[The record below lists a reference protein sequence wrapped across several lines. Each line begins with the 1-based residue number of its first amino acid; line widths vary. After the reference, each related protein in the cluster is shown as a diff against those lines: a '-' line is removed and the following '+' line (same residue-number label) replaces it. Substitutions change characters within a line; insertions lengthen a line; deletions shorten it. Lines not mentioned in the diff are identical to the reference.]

1 MHSQPPAIE
10 LGISWAPL
18 RSQKIELP
26 IISGSCASSQRRAA
40 NGLNA
45 APQNE
50 SPPPH
55 LPGVWLGKFAALMRD
70 LLSGS
75 CLLLLPRCV
84 VSAEVFYE
92 STPLT
97 SNPLPALRHSSILS
111 TIGSTPVV
119 KLQHMAP
126 PGVDVYVKVESFN
139 PMGSIKDRMALGM
152 IEYAEHHGLLKP
164 GQTVVEATSGN
175 TGLGL
180 AMVCAAKG
188 YPLVCI
194 MSEAFSIE
202 RRKMMRFLGAKVV
215 LANPDGV

>member
-1 MHSQPPAIE
+1 MSH
-10 LGISWAPL
+10 
-18 RSQKIELP
+18 
-26 IISGSCASSQRRAA
+26 
-40 NGLNA
+40 
-45 APQNE
+45 
-50 SPPPH
+50 H
-55 LPGVWLGKFAALMRD
+55 LF
-70 LLSGS
+70 GS

-84 VSAEVFYE
+84 VSAEVFHE

-188 YPLVCI
+188 YPFVCI

-215 LANPDGV
+215 LTNPDGV

>member
-1 MHSQPPAIE
+1 MIRVPARAPVCPVCPVCVPAPP
-10 LGISWAPL
+10 GVF
-18 RSQKIELP
+18 LP
-26 IISGSCASSQRRAA
+26 V
-40 NGLNA
+40 
-45 APQNE
+45 
-50 SPPPH
+50 PPPRGS
-55 LPGVWLGKFAALMRD
+55 LAGNFAALMRD
-70 LLSGS
+70 LLIGS
-75 CLLLLPRCV
+75 CLLLLPPCV

>member
-1 MHSQPPAIE
+1 VKTTCARVVLNSSSTCVWSGERRVFHS
-10 LGISWAPL
+10 
-18 RSQKIELP
+18 
-26 IISGSCASSQRRAA
+26 SSTTAA
-40 NGLNA
+40 TKNTVLVDM
-45 APQNE
+45 
-50 SPPPH
+50 SHH
-55 LPGVWLGKFAALMRD
+55 LFC
-70 LLSGS
+70 S

-84 VSAEVFYE
+84 VSAEVFHE

-188 YPLVCI
+188 YPFVCI

-215 LANPDGV
+215 LTNPDGV

>member
-1 MHSQPPAIE
+1 MPPQFSVLRFSAFRNFWFGADNVCARCVEQQKHVRVVPRGERRVFHS
-10 LGISWAPL
+10 
-18 RSQKIELP
+18 
-26 IISGSCASSQRRAA
+26 SSTTVSTKNTDLVDMRH
-40 NGLNA
+40 
-45 APQNE
+45 
-50 SPPPH
+50 H
-55 LPGVWLGKFAALMRD
+55 LF
-70 LLSGS
+70 GS
-75 CLLLLPRCV
+75 CLLLLPLCV
-84 VSAEVFYE
+84 VSAEAFHE

-188 YPLVCI
+188 YPFVCI

-215 LANPDGV
+215 LTNPDGV